1 MGPPFTERGQFTV
14 QVFGNFNNNGLN
26 ISVCVCVNE
35 FIKNNIHII
44 KYNTIF
50 EEKMGFPANLE
61 LVFTLCWI
69 LGSNNKNIH
78 EHMIIYNMY
87 SEMLFLNIVRN
98 CTHLFVKQTNKKEKY
113 FFLWP
118 LLKIQRSLLRR
129 LNPSTYS
136 AITYWHA
143 IQGYIHYYLDM

>member
-1 MGPPFTERGQFTV
+1 
-14 QVFGNFNNNGLN
+14 
-26 ISVCVCVNE
+26 
-35 FIKNNIHII
+35 
-44 KYNTIF
+44 
-50 EEKMGFPANLE
+50 MGFPANLE

-69 LGSNNKNIH
+69 LGSNNKNFH

-98 CTHLFVKQTNKKEKY
+98 CTHLFVNQTNKKENY

-118 LLKIQRSLLRR
+118 LLKIQRSFFAQEVE
-129 LNPSTYS
+129 SIYYS

>member
-1 MGPPFTERGQFTV
+1 
-14 QVFGNFNNNGLN
+14 
-26 ISVCVCVNE
+26 
-35 FIKNNIHII
+35 
-44 KYNTIF
+44 
-50 EEKMGFPANLE
+50 MGFPANLE
-61 LVFTLCWI
+61 LVYTLCWI

-98 CTHLFVKQTNKKEKY
+98 YTSFCITNKQTKKKTT
-113 FFLWP
+113 FFCD